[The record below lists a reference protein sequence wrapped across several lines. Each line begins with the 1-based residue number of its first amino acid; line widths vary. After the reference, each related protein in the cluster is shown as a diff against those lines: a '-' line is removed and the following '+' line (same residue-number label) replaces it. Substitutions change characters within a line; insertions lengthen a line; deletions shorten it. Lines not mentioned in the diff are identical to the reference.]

1 LSLIGGLTAPMDT
14 SWHGVYVA
22 IIGGTGLIALLL
34 AAILLT
40 RNGRRSLLCI
50 AAPRYESDYELA
62 G

>member
-1 LSLIGGLTAPMDT
+1 MDT

-22 IIGGTGLIALLL
+22 VVGGSALIGLLL

-40 RNGRRSLLCI
+40 RDGRRSMVRI
-50 AAPRYESDYELA
+50 SAPRYEGDYELFA